1 MPVRASS
8 YPVRFGP
15 LDETQRYV
23 TAWAR
28 QESGSIDRKAPLDR
42 FYSEAS
48 IASLGDGIRSFTRG
62 ASAGRRPRSRSSAAR
77 PAERVLERDQDQVLA
92 LLAEVGVERQR
103 ELGAGGVLGA
113 GE

>member
-1 MPVRASS
+1 VPVRASS

-62 ASAGRRPRSRSSAAR
+62 APRRGAALVGALRQTIRSCALAAETRGEGGFGRGRSGAQTA
-77 PAERVLERDQDQVLA
+77 
-92 LLAEVGVERQR
+92 VEKLSR
-103 ELGAGGVLGA
+103 ETG
-113 GE
+113 